1 MDKQQGSESREL
13 RREWEAITSVLPA
26 LSLSPRALIYVCIG
40 WAAVS
45 LFFVW
50 LPIVFVYAAVFVLW
64 HLGRLFSGAFLKAGD
79 ILRRVPEETERAEP
93 KKSETKSNT

>member
-1 MDKQQGSESREL
+1 MSEQQSGEAREL
-13 RREWEAITSVLPA
+13 RREWEAVTAFLPTF
-26 LSLSPRALIYVCIG
+26 SLSPRALIYVCIG

-79 ILRRVPEETERAEP
+79 ILRHAPERSVSPEPTRSGTEE
-93 KKSETKSNT
+93 